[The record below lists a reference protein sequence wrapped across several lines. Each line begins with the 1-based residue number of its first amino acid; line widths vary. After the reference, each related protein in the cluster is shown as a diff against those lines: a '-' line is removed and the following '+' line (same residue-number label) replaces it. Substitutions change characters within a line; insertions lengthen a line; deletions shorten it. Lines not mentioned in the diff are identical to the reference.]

1 MLYKH
6 INTMA
11 CLVLQLIV
19 GLLRDLN
26 FYLFGEL
33 KTLKVLYFQ
42 ISHYQNQVDCDI
54 EINIL
59 LNI

>member
-1 MLYKH
+1 
-6 INTMA
+6 MA